1 MGLISRVSSRTYRK
15 YLKVSA
21 QHCLI
26 IMSKGTSCK
35 DALAQWEKTNE
46 QKAAESE
53 VVKLCA
59 ILPPIDKMDSTLS
72 SAKQLSLSPNMIEK
86 ITNLQGLKNL
96 TILSLARNNIKNL
109 NGLEA
114 VGETLNELWIS
125 YNNIEKLKGVHVL
138 KKLKVLY
145 ISNNMVKDWA
155 EFNKLSDCADLEE
168 IVFTGNP
175 LQIAHDEAG
184 DWVEKAAAA
193 IPQLKK
199 LDGAPVIRDE

>member
-59 ILPPIDKMDSTLS
+59 ILPPIDKMDSSLSTLAC
-72 SAKQLSLSPNMIEK
+72 AKQLSLSTNMIEK
-86 ITNLQGLKNL
+86 ITLQGLKNL
-96 TILSLARNNIKNL
+96 TILSL
-109 NGLEA
+109 
-114 VGETLNELWIS
+114 
-125 YNNIEKLKGVHVL
+125 
-138 KKLKVLY
+138 
-145 ISNNMVKDWA
+145 
-155 EFNKLSDCADLEE
+155 
-168 IVFTGNP
+168 
-175 LQIAHDEAG
+175 
-184 DWVEKAAAA
+184 
-193 IPQLKK
+193 
-199 LDGAPVIRDE
+199 